1 MDKLISSVLGW
12 FDFFIHIY
20 IHITA
25 TINAVIF
32 VAKRN
37 QTTTA
42 EDLILQRRR
51 AKPTFTSQKQPQ
63 QIHVEASRKPSK
75 TTTSLTRKSQL
86 IVSKETCDISSF
98 EKIPNEIL
106 IAIFELLDQNDLYN
120 CSTVTK
126 HWNELSTPIL
136 WRSPVPTNS
145 ILSCSPSF
153 ASFDKKS
160 NISHHHQKSHISPGF
175 PLHVSRYGH
184 AVKSLDLSLIAPYVT
199 DCTLRHIVRYCPQLT
214 SLNLSHC
221 RLITNEG
228 LRCLT
233 GHTTKQNNIKVLVLQ
248 NCRQITDLGLSYI
261 EENCHNLETL
271 HLGGCNRISDNGVIR
286 VVTASEKTIRRIN
299 LSDCTRVTGSTLHK
313 IAEICG
319 PRLEWLDIS
328 RTKAIRHSHLHYLVN
343 HCPNIIRLNI
353 SMKRRRS
360 LQELSDQLST
370 ARRQQQLFHSHDNEE
385 RLDDGELENTIRGNP
400 TFENDIINP
409 LHELIDLLNQFNI
422 QPNLTDSSAQH
433 QRLLIEQQRGRDPV
447 SNHTIELMAIHLK
460 KLQHLNISHWTCL
473 NDKAIHILS
482 IHSHCLTY
490 LNLIGC
496 QRVTKKALKYL
507 SDLCER
513 KSTCITLTDLMISP
527 KNSCKSYSKSDHPT
541 WASNL
546 SASVSSSSSSEE
558 SGNNP
563 KPSSKRSRGN
573 IKA

>member
-1 MDKLISSVLGW
+1 MDKIISSLLGW

-37 QTTTA
+37 QATTA

-51 AKPTFTSQKQPQ
+51 ARSANIPQNQQQ
-63 QIHVEASRKPSK
+63 QIHVQPSRKLSN
-75 TTTSLTRKSQL
+75 TTNSLIKKSQL
-86 IVSKETCDISSF
+86 VVSKETRSIGPF

-106 IAIFELLDQNDLYN
+106 MVIFELLDQNDLYS

-126 HWNELSTPIL
+126 HWNELITPIL
-136 WRSPVPTNS
+136 WRSPVPTYS

-153 ASFDKKS
+153 TSFDKKS

-175 PLHVSRYGH
+175 PLHISRYGH

-233 GHTTKQNNIKVLVLQ
+233 GHATKQNNIKVLVLQ

-261 EENCHNLETL
+261 KETCHSLETL
-271 HLGGCNRISDNGVIR
+271 HLGGCNRISDNGVIG
-286 VVTASEKTIRRIN
+286 VVTASEDSIRRIN

-313 IAEICG
+313 IAQICG

-328 RTKAIRHSHLHYLVN
+328 RTKAIRHSHLDYLVN
-343 HCPNIIRLNI
+343 LCPNIIRLNV

-370 ARRQQQLFHSHDNEE
+370 ARRQQHIFNSNDHEE
-385 RLDDGELENTIRGNP
+385 QLDDGELENVQSNTA
-400 TFENDIINP
+400 FENDLINP

-447 SNHTIELMAIHLK
+447 SNQTIELMAIHLK

-473 NDKAIHILS
+473 NDKAIHTLS

-527 KNSCKSYSKSDHPT
+527 KNSCKSYNRSEHPT

-546 SASVSSSSSSEE
+546 TASVSSSSSSEE

-563 KPSSKRSRGN
+563 KPSSKRNRGN